1 MSQPTSLMHVVAKQ
15 RRLVILA
22 VVFATLIIL
31 TAGGMHR
38 WQVGILAAAG
48 VVLGL
53 ANGLFTE
60 LTLLRAV
67 ESGELPNKKQ
77 YAMTSVGRLAALSM
91 VAVVLAVAFWPN
103 GAATLFGLAFFHLVT
118 VVLTGIPVL
127 KELHK
132 A

>member
-1 MSQPTSLMHVVAKQ
+1 MSQPTSLMHVVTKQ
-15 RRLVILA
+15 RRLVVLA
-22 VVFATLIIL
+22 VVLATLVIL
-31 TAGGMHR
+31 SAGGMGR

-48 VVLGL
+48 IALGL

-67 ESGELPNKKQ
+67 ESGELPNKRQ
-77 YAMTSVGRLAALSM
+77 YAMTSVARLLALSL
-91 VAVVLAVAFWPN
+91 VAVVLTVAFWPN
-103 GAATLFGLAFFHLVT
+103 GAATLFGLAFFHLIT